1 MKILIVGSDKNAV
14 LLAQYL
20 KLQDSIHDIYI
31 TTEEECV
38 DKYYTALNIK
48 ENDISSVCDFVKYNQ
63 IEFTIVTSPLAI
75 INGISD
81 IFKKEN
87 FPIFAPFAE
96 AARVTYFNSIAKKI
110 MYKLKI
116 STPRFGIFDR
126 ENLALDYIRNA
137 KFPIVISN
145 DFTLLERKS
154 EIFPCFSKARIG
166 IQKAFENA
174 ENEKVVIE
182 HYIDIEPV
190 YIYFLT
196 DGYSALP
203 LIALERTKGDK
214 YTITTAPSQKV
225 SDDML
230 VNILKKAIYPL
241 LDDISKFAGGYT
253 GIIGLKVK
261 IQKENFGVL
270 EFYNGFQEY
279 DFQALL
285 SILDDNLL
293 NLLYDASNECLADN
307 HDYVRLSDS
316 YSYSVSL
323 NKNDVEINEDSDEDF
338 IESEDSENIIFTNTS
353 STMNY
358 AKEELLEY
366 LELICKEEI
375 YKDMINSEKKKE
387 CKI

>member
-31 TTEEECV
+31 TTEEECI

-48 ENDISSVCDFVKYNQ
+48 ENDIDSICDFVKYNQ
-63 IEFTIVTSPLAI
+63 IEFTIVTSALAI
-75 INGISD
+75 ISGIAD
-81 IFKKEN
+81 VFKKEN
-87 FPIFAPFAE
+87 FPIFSPFAE
-96 AARVTYFNSIAKKI
+96 AAKVTYFNSIAKKI

-126 ENLALDYIRNA
+126 ENLAIDYIRNA

-145 DFTLLERKS
+145 DFTLLERNS
-154 EIFPCFSKARIG
+154 EKFPCFSKARIG
-166 IQKAFENA
+166 IQKAFENV

-190 YIYFLT
+190 YIYFVT

-203 LIALERTKGDK
+203 LISVERTKGK
-214 YTITTAPSQKV
+214 NYTITTAPSQKV
-225 SDDML
+225 SDDMI
-230 VNILKKAIYPL
+230 VNILKRAVYPL

-253 GIIGLKVK
+253 GILGLKIK

-270 EFYNGFQEY
+270 EFYNGFQEH
-279 DFQALL
+279 DFQAFL
-285 SILDDNLL
+285 SLLDDNLL
-293 NLLYDASNECLADN
+293 NILYDASNECLADN
-307 HDYVRLSDS
+307 HDYIRLCDSHS
-316 YSYSVSL
+316 YSISL
-323 NKNDVEINEDSDEDF
+323 TKKEIQRIEDEDF
-338 IESEDSENIIFTNTS
+338 IESEDNEYIILTNTS

-358 AKEELLEY
+358 AKEQLLEY
-366 LELICKEEI
+366 IELISKKEVYQDI
-375 YKDMINSEKKKE
+375 INSEKKKE

>member
-75 INGISD
+75 INGIAD

-154 EIFPCFSKARIG
+154 EFFPCFSKAKIG
-166 IQKAFENA
+166 IQKAFENT

-203 LIALERTKGDK
+203 LIALERNKGDK

-241 LDDISKFAGGYT
+241 LDDISKFASGYT

-316 YSYSVSL
+316 YSYSVSF
-323 NKNDVEINEDSDEDF
+323 NKNDVEIDEDSDEDF
-338 IESEDSENIIFTNTS
+338 IESEDAENIMFTNTS

-358 AKEELLEY
+358 AKEQLLEY
-366 LELICKEEI
+366 LELICE
-375 YKDMINSEKKKE
+375 KDVYEDIINSEKKKE

>member
-1 MKILIVGSDKNAV
+1 
-14 LLAQYL
+14 
-20 KLQDSIHDIYI
+20 
-31 TTEEECV
+31 
-38 DKYYTALNIK
+38 
-48 ENDISSVCDFVKYNQ
+48 
-63 IEFTIVTSPLAI
+63 
-75 INGISD
+75 
-81 IFKKEN
+81 
-87 FPIFAPFAE
+87 
-96 AARVTYFNSIAKKI
+96 
-110 MYKLKI
+110 
-116 STPRFGIFDR
+116 
-126 ENLALDYIRNA
+126 
-137 KFPIVISN
+137 
-145 DFTLLERKS
+145 
-154 EIFPCFSKARIG
+154 
-166 IQKAFENA
+166 
-174 ENEKVVIE
+174 
-182 HYIDIEPV
+182 
-190 YIYFLT
+190 
-196 DGYSALP
+196 
-203 LIALERTKGDK
+203 
-214 YTITTAPSQKV
+214 
-225 SDDML
+225 ML

-323 NKNDVEINEDSDEDF
+323 NKNDVEISEDSDEDF